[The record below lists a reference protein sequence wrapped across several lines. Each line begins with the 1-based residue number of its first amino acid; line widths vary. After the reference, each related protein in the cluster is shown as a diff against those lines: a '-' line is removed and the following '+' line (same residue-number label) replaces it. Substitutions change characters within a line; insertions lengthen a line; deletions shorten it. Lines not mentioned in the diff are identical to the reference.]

1 MWDKF
6 NSKFERFINV
16 LEECDD
22 QSLAHAYIDHL
33 SVNMFMDF
41 LEETGKKRGKQIIRQ
56 VVAKTGYGFL
66 LNEKNDQK
74 AKKQGKSLQRHEV

>member
-1 MWDKF
+1 
-6 NSKFERFINV
+6 
-16 LEECDD
+16 
-22 QSLAHAYIDHL
+22 
-33 SVNMFMDF
+33 MDF